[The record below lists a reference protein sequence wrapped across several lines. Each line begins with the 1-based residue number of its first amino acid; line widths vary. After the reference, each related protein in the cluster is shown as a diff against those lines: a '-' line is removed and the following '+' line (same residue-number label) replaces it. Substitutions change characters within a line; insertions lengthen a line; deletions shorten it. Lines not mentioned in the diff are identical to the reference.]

1 MVFGD
6 VLDPPEDGGG
16 MEAAVGSAFVGADA
30 QLLGVFVHDAGGCRG
45 PASSRRDPGGGMGLC
60 VMAAPRGCGVSCI
73 PVRGG
78 GCRREFWRGRSSG

>member
-1 MVFGD
+1 MIFGD

-45 PASSRRDPGGGMGLC
+45 PASSRRDPGGGGWGFVLWQPPGS
-60 VMAAPRGCGVSCI
+60 A
-73 PVRGG
+73 
-78 GCRREFWRGRSSG
+78 EFHVFP